1 MRGVYPVI
9 VGLFE
14 PVFVGRVLN
23 VVLVRGIAG
32 PVSFGREHL
41 DHDQPVR
48 GELRRH
54 DMRHGA
60 GGGALPS
67 RLDSHVARGDQRGRV
82 AALGGSRS
90 PTQLHRPEGF
100 NDEAGARWQ
109 IGAPGKP
116 GEGAWA
122 LAYLPVEFPDPEL
135 DLAAQ
140 EHERGL
146 LVAGVP
152 RPTYTVRGM
161 SYGEAQVFPPGRRG
175 RDFNE
180 HARLVVGRLVGFDKQ
195 LWHILLD
202 HHSTQC
208 HAAVVQLICWTYH

>member
-1 MRGVYPVI
+1 
-9 VGLFE
+9 
-14 PVFVGRVLN
+14 
-23 VVLVRGIAG
+23 
-32 PVSFGREHL
+32 
-41 DHDQPVR
+41 
-48 GELRRH
+48 
-54 DMRHGA
+54 
-60 GGGALPS
+60 
-67 RLDSHVARGDQRGRV
+67 
-82 AALGGSRS
+82 

-116 GEGAWA
+116 VERAWA

-161 SYGEAQVFPPGRRG
+161 SYGEAQVFPPGGRG

-180 HARLVVGRLVGFDKQ
+180 HARLVVGQLVGFDKQ
-195 LWHILLD
+195 VWHILLD
-202 HHSTQC
+202 HVVVPSVMLLLCSLFAGLTTKVRCLSPFHP
-208 HAAVVQLICWTYH
+208 AA